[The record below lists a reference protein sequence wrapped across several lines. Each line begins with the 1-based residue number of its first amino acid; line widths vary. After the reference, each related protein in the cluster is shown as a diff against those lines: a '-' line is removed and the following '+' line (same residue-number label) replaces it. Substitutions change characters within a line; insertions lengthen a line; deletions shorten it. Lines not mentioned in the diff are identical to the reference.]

1 MRVVVAAVCLTIVG
15 LLAALPAD
23 ATAPGKNGEIAF
35 RRFVGPDQIAT
46 IFTIRSD
53 GTGER
58 QVAQPPDGASD
69 DFPDYASR
77 RQLHRLGAVLRR
89 SARSWSLAP
98 TAAACAALALEGD
111 SADVGISPN
120 TRRIA
125 FTHFTGPVV
134 DDEIEHADL
143 YTQRVSGGGLRRI
156 TRAPRFVAADV
167 QTQWSPDGR
176 QLLFVRKWNDGSKQA
191 IYTVDA
197 HGGPVHRVTPIALRA
212 GDWPDWSPDGKR
224 ILFRSPESDDFLHS
238 NLYTIRPDGSGLKQV
253 THAPDGTHVYSA
265 SFSPDGKRITLGLEG
280 TGGAADIWTIRT
292 DGSDL
297 TQVTRTPERDSA
309 PDWGGRRR

>member
-1 MRVVVAAVCLTIVG
+1 MRVAVAAVCLTIVA
-15 LLAALPAD
+15 LFAALPAD

-53 GTGER
+53 GSGER
-58 QVAQPPDGASD
+58 QVAQPPEGASD
-69 DFPDYASR
+69 DFPDYASDGSFIAWER
-77 RQLHRLGAVLRR
+77 CADFCQIMVARPDGSGLHRVG
-89 SARSWSLAP
+89 P
-98 TAAACAALALEGD
+98 EGD
-111 SADVGISPN
+111 SSDVGVSPN

-143 YTQRVSGGGLRRI
+143 YTQRLSGGGLRRI
-156 TRAPRFVAADV
+156 TRAPRFIAADA
-167 QTQWSPDGR
+167 QTQWSPDGG

-191 IYTVDA
+191 IYTVA
-197 HGGPVHRVTPIALRA
+197 ANGGRIHRVTPFAFRA

-224 ILFRSPESDDFLHS
+224 ILFRSPETDDFLHS

-280 TGGAADIWTIRT
+280 TGGAADIWTMRT

-297 TQVTRTPERDSA
+297 TPVTRTPERDSA